1 MPTVKHEN
9 TDALNAILTVEIE
22 KSDYLPEV
30 NNQLKDYRK
39 KAQIKGFRPGKVPM
53 GMIKSRYG
61 NSLLVDKVNE
71 LVGESINKYINDNKL
86 RTIGQPLPVE
96 GKEVQLNINKP
107 DDYTFEFE
115 IGLTADFEVEGI
127 SLDNKLPYYDIDV
140 DDEQVNEEVEAVR
153 GRFGAGFE
161 EDVTDIIETDM
172 LTISLEELDGAELK
186 EDGVV
191 REETYLAL
199 RDVANDELK
208 DNLLTAT
215 VGDSFDI
222 NVFQMEDKPAE
233 HVKKHI
239 LGLEEDAE
247 VGEMFRLTIKEVKRV
262 KKADLN
268 PEFFN
273 QLFPNENI
281 ETEEAFRDRIKE
293 EIGKNYKQA
302 SLAHFNDL
310 VFDELIAKNE
320 IELPLEFLKKW
331 LKNNNEDLEYSYFE
345 TKDFENFQRSLRWNI
360 IREDL
365 AERYQAEVQM
375 EEIENMVRDEV
386 LRYFNYQIPAYGEM
400 MDNMVQRVLSDQNE
414 TRRRFDMLM
423 DQKVLQGAAEN
434 MGKDVKNMSKDEFE
448 ALTKEYRDAKAA
460 EREEVTEEV
469 ATADAE

>member
-9 TDALNAILTVEIE
+9 TDALNAVLTVEIA
-22 KSDYLPEV
+22 KSDYLPKV

-61 NSLLVDKVNE
+61 NSLLVDEVNE

-86 RTIGQPLPVE
+86 KTIGQPLPIA

-107 DDYTFEFE
+107 EDYSFEFE
-115 IGLTADFEVEGI
+115 IGLTADFELEGL
-127 SLDNKLPYYDIDV
+127 SLDNLLPYYDIAVEDAQV
-140 DDEQVNEEVEAVR
+140 DQEVEAVR

-161 EDVTDIIETDM
+161 ENVTDIIDTDM
-172 LTISLEELDGAELK
+172 LTISLAELDGDQIK
-186 EDGVV
+186 EGGVT

-199 RDVANDELK
+199 RDVANEELK

-215 VGDSFDI
+215 LEDTFDI
-222 NVFQMEDKPAE
+222 NVFEMEDKPAE
-233 HVKKHI
+233 HVRKHI
-239 LGLEEDAE
+239 LGLEEEAE
-247 VGEMFRLTIKEVKRV
+247 VGEMFRLTIKEIKRV
-262 KKADLN
+262 KKAELN
-268 PEFFN
+268 AEFFN

-281 ETEEAFRDRIKE
+281 ETEEAFRDRIKD

-331 LKNNNEDLEYSYFE
+331 LKNNNEDLEDSYFE
-345 TKDFENFQRSLRWNI
+345 KKDFENFQRSLRWNI

-365 AERYQAEVQM
+365 AERYESEVQM
-375 EEIENMVRDEV
+375 EEIENMVRQEV
-386 LRYFNYQIPAYGEM
+386 LGYFNHQIPAYGEM
-400 MDNMVQRVLSDQNE
+400 MDNMIKRVLSDQNE

-434 MGKDVKNMSKDEFE
+434 MGKDVKTISKEEFE
-448 ALTKEYRDAKAA
+448 SMTKSYRDAKAA
-460 EREEVTEEV
+460 EREEAKEEEV
-469 ATADAE
+469 ATAE

>member
-127 SLDNKLPYYDIDV
+127 SLDNKLPYYDINIE
-140 DDEQVNEEVEAVR
+140 DEQVNEEVEAVR

-172 LTISLEELDGAELK
+172 LTISLEELDGSELK
-186 EDGVV
+186 EEGIV

-199 RDVANDELK
+199 RDVANEELK

-215 VGDSFDI
+215 VGDTFDI

-233 HVKKHI
+233 HIKKHI

-268 PEFFN
+268 ADFFN

-331 LKNNNEDLEYSYFE
+331 LKNNNEELEDSYFE
-345 TKDFENFQRSLRWNI
+345 TKDFENFKRSLRWNI

-386 LRYFNYQIPAYGEM
+386 LRYFNYQIPAHGEM

-423 DQKVLQGAAEN
+423 DQKVLQGASEN

-460 EREEVTEEV
+460 EREEVEEEV
-469 ATADAE
+469 TTADAD